1 MNKKVTMLLIAAVA
15 MLLPAVAIAD
25 VMVTGSYTVSGS
37 NIGPLFYLTEGP
49 NYVSA
54 NTTGLLGFTTD
65 GTVVHH
71 GAPEVTMGNI
81 QLEGISNQSVT
92 EINVL
97 ELVIPS
103 STHAIGG
110 MLTLNIT
117 GAKGFGSATM
127 YVSLV
132 AGDLQTFSNITSQN
146 AFVIDND
153 PSFTFTITP
162 GTGPLVYYIG
172 FVLPPGTYTGGS
184 FTLNGMFT
192 N

>member
-37 NIGPLFYLTEGP
+37 NIGPLFYLSEGP
-49 NYVSA
+49 NYVNASSLELLSLGPA
-54 NTTGLLGFTTD
+54 PSDTGLM
-65 GTVVHH
+65 GTVD
-71 GAPEVTMGNI
+71 
-81 QLEGISNQSVT
+81 LEGIVNQTVW

-97 ELVIPS
+97 ELVIPA

-110 MLTLNIT
+110 NLTISIT
-117 GAKGFGSATM
+117 DATGFGSATM

-132 AGDLQTFSNITSQN
+132 ANTPQTFGTLTSQN

-153 PSFTFTITP
+153 PSYTFMISP
-162 GTGPLVYYIG
+162 GSGALVYYIG
-172 FVLPPGTYTGGS
+172 FVLPAGTYSSGS
-184 FTLNGMFT
+184 FTLTGTFT
-192 N
+192 S